1 MWLLHANINKVVFI
15 MPIPFP
21 FDFKNPDYTQ
31 VFEWRMERLQR
42 IRANPESLPIMKAF
56 YKDHPAQFIID
67 WGMTVDPRNV
77 ERGLPA
83 RIPFLLFPKQE
94 EWIQWFVE
102 HWRASKPGITEKT
115 RDMGM
120 SWLTVGMASSL
131 CLFNRGVFAGF
142 GSRKEEYVDKI
153 GSPKSLFDKARNF
166 ISLLPVE
173 FRGGWSAKQHAP
185 HMRILFPETESAMTG
200 EAGDGI
206 GRGDRTS
213 FYIVDESAFL
223 ERPYLVDASL
233 SATTNCRQD
242 ISTPNGMAN
251 SFAERRHSGKIDVFT
266 FHWRDDPR
274 KDQAWYDKQ
283 VEELDAVTVAQE
295 IDINYSASVEGVLIP
310 SAWVQAA
317 IDAHIVLGI
326 EPTGVRMGAL
336 DVADEGKDTNA
347 FTSRHGFL
355 LEDIDEW
362 SGKGDD
368 IFGTVQKAFNIC
380 DQQLLD
386 HFRFDSDGLGAGAR
400 GDARV
405 INENRETED
414 IPTIVAVPFRGSGAV
429 FDPEGE
435 AVRGDNG
442 RPARL
447 NKDFFANAKAQGW
460 WSLRTRFQK
469 TYRAVTEGME
479 FDPDEIISISGTM
492 KKKDKLVIELSQP
505 TYTVNGVGKIVVD
518 KKPDGTKSPN
528 LADSAMIAYAP
539 MEMPMLISDDF
550 LESI

>member
-1 MWLLHANINKVVFI
+1 

-21 FDFKNPDYTQ
+21 FNFKEPDYMQ

-42 IRANPESLPIMKAF
+42 IRQDPQLLPVLKAF
-56 YKDHPAQFIID
+56 YKDNPAQFIID

-102 HWRASKPGITEKT
+102 RWRSAEPGITEKT

-166 ISLLPVE
+166 ISLLPAE
-173 FRGGWSAKQHAP
+173 FRGGWSLKQHAP
-185 HMRILFPETESAMTG
+185 HMRILFPDTESAMTG

-242 ISTPNGMAN
+242 VSTPNGMAN
-251 SFAERRHSGKIDVFT
+251 SFAERRHSGKIKVFT

-274 KDQAWYDKQ
+274 KDDAWYAKQ
-283 VEELDAVTVAQE
+283 VENLDPVTIAQE
-295 IDINYSASVEGVLIP
+295 IDINYNASVEGVLIP

-317 IDAHIVLGI
+317 IDAHEKLGI
-326 EPTGVRMGAL
+326 QPTGQRMGAL
-336 DVADEGKDTNA
+336 DIADEGKDTNA
-347 FTSRHGFL
+347 FTTRHGFL
-355 LEDIDEW
+355 LENVEEW

-368 IFGTVQKAFNIC
+368 IFGTIQRAFGIC
-380 DQQLLD
+380 DDQRLETY
-386 HFRFDSDGLGAGAR
+386 RFDSDGLGAGAR

-405 INENRETED
+405 INEQREAQSQHQIMAT
-414 IPTIVAVPFRGSGAV
+414 PFRGSGSV
-429 FDPEGE
+429 FDPDAE

-442 RPARL
+442 QPGRL
-447 NKDFFANAKAQGW
+447 NKDFFANAKAQSW

-469 TYRAVTEGME
+469 TYRAVVEGMD
-479 FDPDEIISISGTM
+479 FNPDDIISINGNIE
-492 KKKDKLVIELSQP
+492 KRGKLISELSQP
-505 TYTVNGVGKIVVD
+505 TYSVNGVGKIIVD

-528 LADSAMIAYAP
+528 LADSVMIAFAP
-539 MEMPMLISDDF
+539 MNTALDIWAQ
-550 LESI
+550 LGRG

>member
-1 MWLLHANINKVVFI
+1 

-21 FDFKNPDYTQ
+21 FDFRNPDYTQ

-42 IRANPESLPIMKAF
+42 IRQNPGMLPAMKAF
-56 YKDHPAQFIID
+56 YRDNPAQFIID

-102 HWRASKPGITEKT
+102 HWRTSKPGITEKT

-120 SWLTVGMASSL
+120 SWLTVGMAASL
-131 CLFNRGVFAGF
+131 CLFNRGIIAGF

-166 ISLLPVE
+166 IGLLPVE
-173 FRGGWSAKQHAP
+173 FRGGWNPKAHAP
-185 HMRILFPETESAMTG
+185 HMRILFPENDSAMTG

-251 SFAERRHSGKIDVFT
+251 SFAERRHSGKVDVFT

-274 KDQAWYDKQ
+274 KDDAWYKKQ
-283 VEELDAVTVAQE
+283 CEELDAVTVAQE

-317 IDAHIVLGI
+317 VDAHIKLGI
-326 EPTGVRMGAL
+326 QPTGQRMGAL

-347 FTSRHGFL
+347 FSSRHGFL
-355 LEDIDEW
+355 LEDIEEW

-368 IFGTVQKAFNIC
+368 IFGTVQRAFSIC
-380 DQQLLD
+380 DQRRLEMY
-386 HFRFDSDGLGAGAR
+386 RFDSDGLGAGAR

-405 INENRETED
+405 INEQRKERRERQITAT
-414 IPTIVAVPFRGSGAV
+414 PYRGSGSPAN
-429 FDPEGE
+429 PEDE
-435 AVRGDNG
+435 AVPGEYG
-442 RPARL
+442 QQGRL

-460 WSLRTRFQK
+460 WRLRTLFRN
-469 TYRAVTEGME
+469 TWRAVEEKMP
-479 FDPDEIISISGTM
+479 FSPDEIISISGSM
-492 KKKDKLVIELSQP
+492 PLKNKLIVELSQP
-505 TYTVNGVGKIVVD
+505 TYSVNGVGKIVVD

-539 MEMPMLISDDF
+539 MEFTSMDIWDLLARGKNGS
-550 LESI
+550 